1 MNYFPSKRCCY
12 IWWTFSFALFLSD
25 GFFTQLLAISVV
37 MEYRSGR
44 APLQSAVAR
53 RVCAFKI
60 LSVVKQFFFSW
71 NQKCAVLVRVSRLGA
86 CAHRRGGRR
95 RKVVVGRCFLRFR
108 VFGFGLDHVERSSDP
123 FKTSSKVDY
132 YCCFSWSSSLVFP
145 KFPRLN
151 PHLHPHLGPWRPAWC
166 IVPMGTPRIAT
177 CRWTTGCTT
186 ATTLRPR
193 LRITLPT
200 LTIHTYIMPCHP
212 LTTPPWEQPRLPPI
226 MGWNAV
232 PKVPAWTWCLLLGAG
247 PVMTTR
253 DPCTTSNPPWRG
265 QIGPE
270 LEEGRLTKEVEKA
283 LRLAKRPKDVWKL
296 RWNSSITNWDVTPRF
311 QRGRRASWKR

>member
-1 MNYFPSKRCCY
+1 MQF
-12 IWWTFSFALFLSD
+12 WWTIFRQNEVVIYDGHFRLLCSFQVAFSHSFWRY
-25 GFFTQLLAISVV
+25 QLLSTIGAVV
-37 MEYRSGR
+37 R
-44 APLQSAVAR
+44 LCNQLLLV
-53 RVCAFKI
+53 VCAFKI

-212 LTTPPWEQPRLPPI
+212 LTTPLWVQPRLPPI
-226 MGWNAV
+226 TGWNAV

-247 PVMTTR
+247 PVMMTR
-253 DPCTTSNPPWRG
+253 DPCTTSNPP
-265 QIGPE
+265 
-270 LEEGRLTKEVEKA
+270 
-283 LRLAKRPKDVWKL
+283 
-296 RWNSSITNWDVTPRF
+296 
-311 QRGRRASWKR
+311 